1 MLSTGRGDSG
11 TPTAIGRTGRRLTP
25 AADEALRVLG
35 GVLLDEIDGLAD
47 RLTVL
52 VLQREPLYAEREMV
66 EELRSACRAN
76 MQRGVQVIADR
87 VPAGTD
93 PEDTSRQTG
102 RRRAREGVPLEVVLR
117 AYRLGGR
124 VMWEA
129 LLDASRRL
137 FDGGYDEALLDAASY
152 VWRVN
157 DSSSSALV
165 QAYRLEELR
174 LQSHDLGRRHAVLD
188 GLIEGRGGD
197 PAFLRDAATVLGL
210 PETGPVLCV
219 VAPVDPSGEDPL
231 RSPQEAL
238 AAQGIGS
245 AWFVR
250 PRDEVGIVALGHRSQ
265 QIVFDALR
273 PCTVGRVG
281 VSPVVDGL
289 AALDTGYRL
298 AHTAART
305 LGGPGLAVLDERLP
319 EALLANSPELAPRVV
334 RSALGGLLELPPA
347 DRDTLL
353 ETLQEVL
360 ANRGSP
366 THAAAALFCH
376 RNTVI
381 YRMRRIEAATGRSI
395 ADPRDRLLL
404 ALGVMAA
411 RAELTTAPWSPAVPG
426 TASTTAVR
434 LHGAQSR

>member
-1 MLSTGRGDSG
+1 MLCALLHSAQMLSTGRGESG
-11 TPTAIGRTGRRLTP
+11 TRTEDGRPGRRLPP

-35 GVLLDEIDGLAD
+35 AALLDELDGLAD
-47 RLTVL
+47 RLTVM
-52 VLQREPLYAEREMV
+52 VLQREPVYAEREMV
-66 EELRSACRAN
+66 EELRTACRAN
-76 MQRGVQVIADR
+76 LQRGVQVIADQ
-87 VPAGTD
+87 VPPGVN

-124 VMWEA
+124 VLWEA
-129 LLDASRRL
+129 LLDASRRR
-137 FDGGYDEALLDAASY
+137 FAGRYDEALPDAASY

-210 PETGPVLCV
+210 PETGAVLCV
-219 VAPVDPSGEDPL
+219 VAPVDPSGEEPL
-231 RSPQEAL
+231 RSPQEAV
-238 AAQGIGS
+238 AAQGVGS

-265 QIVFDALR
+265 QVVLDALR
-273 PCTVGRVG
+273 PCAVGRVG

-289 AALDTGYRL
+289 GALDSGYRL

-305 LGGPGLAVLDERLP
+305 LGHPGLAVLDERLP
-319 EALLANSPELAPRVV
+319 EALLVDSPELAPRVM
-334 RSALGGLLELPPA
+334 RSALGRLLDLPPA

-353 ETLQEVL
+353 ETLDAVL
-360 ANRGSP
+360 ANGGSP

-395 ADPRDRLLL
+395 GDPRDRLLL
-404 ALGVMAA
+404 TLGVMAA
-411 RAELTTAPWSPAVPG
+411 RAERQQA
-426 TASTTAVR
+426 
-434 LHGAQSR
+434 

>member
-1 MLSTGRGDSG
+1 ML
-11 TPTAIGRTGRRLTP
+11 PIGRPGRRLRP

-35 GVLLDEIDGLAD
+35 SALLDDVDGLAD

-52 VLQREPLYAEREMV
+52 VLQREPLYAERDMI
-66 EELRSACRAN
+66 EELRAACRAN
-76 MQRGVQVIADR
+76 LERGVQVIADQ
-87 VPAGTD
+87 VPDGID
-93 PEDTSRQTG
+93 PEDTSCDTG
-102 RRRAREGVPLEVVLR
+102 RRRARAGVPLEVVLR

-124 VMWEA
+124 VLWEA
-129 LLDASRRL
+129 LLEASRRR
-137 FDGGYDEALLDAASY
+137 FAGAYDEALLDAASY

-165 QAYRLEELR
+165 HAYRQEELR
-174 LQSHDLGRRHAVLD
+174 AHSHDLGRRHAVLD

-219 VAPVDPSGEDPL
+219 VAPVDPSGDAL
-231 RSPQEAL
+231 RGPQEAL
-238 AAQGIGS
+238 AAAGVAS
-245 AWFVR
+245 AWFLR
-250 PRDEVGIVALGHRSQ
+250 PRDEVGVAALGHRAP
-265 QIVFDALR
+265 QIALDALR
-273 PCTVGRVG
+273 PCAAGRVG

-305 LGGPGLAVLDERLP
+305 LDAPGLAVLDERLP
-319 EALLANSPELAPRVV
+319 EALLADSPELAPRVL
-334 RSALGGLLELPPA
+334 RAGLGGLLDLPPA

-353 ETLQEVL
+353 RTLEQLL
-360 ANRGSP
+360 AAGGSP
-366 THAAAALFCH
+366 THAATALFCH

-381 YRMRRIEAATGRSI
+381 YRMRRIEAITGRSI

-404 ALGVMAA
+404 TLGLLAT
-411 RAELTTAPWSPAVPG
+411 RT
-426 TASTTAVR
+426 R
-434 LHGAQSR
+434 SRS